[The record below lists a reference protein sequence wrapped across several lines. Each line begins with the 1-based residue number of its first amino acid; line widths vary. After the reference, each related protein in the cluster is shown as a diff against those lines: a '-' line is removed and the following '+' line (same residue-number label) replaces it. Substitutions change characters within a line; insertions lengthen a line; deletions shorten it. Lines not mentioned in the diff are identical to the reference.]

1 MSTLKSNVYFK
12 IAVILVIIA
21 LLMIPTAMIHSL
33 INEREARQHEAINE
47 VSSKWAGEQII
58 SGPILMIP
66 FTRTIKDEK
75 TDKLV
80 DFVNFAY
87 VLPYRLNID
96 GKILPEQR
104 NRGIYEIVV
113 YNSNTKVN
121 GEFDLTELKNLD
133 IPLEKFQ
140 FENAKFI
147 VGLSDL
153 RGVEK
158 QVDLKWNNSIISFN
172 PGVPNGDIVSEGIN
186 ANLVLASNLDS
197 KFTFDFELA
206 LKGSQRMYFTPVGK
220 ETSVSM
226 ESPWTNPSF
235 EGSFLPDDRNLSE
248 NGFTAKWNVLHIN
261 RNFPQAWIGEE
272 SLWEST
278 FGIDLLL
285 PVDNYQKTYRSI
297 TYALLFIA
305 FTFLTFF
312 FIEIMNKIFIHPIQY
327 LLVGVALVIFYT
339 LLLSISEYISFNKSF
354 LIATLATI
362 LLIAAYT
369 KSILKSNR
377 LTVLLVGILSI
388 LYIFNFVIIQMQDYS
403 LLIGSIGIF
412 LILAIVMY
420 TSRKIDWYNLNA
432 ERKQ

>member
-12 IAVILVIIA
+12 IAVILVMIA